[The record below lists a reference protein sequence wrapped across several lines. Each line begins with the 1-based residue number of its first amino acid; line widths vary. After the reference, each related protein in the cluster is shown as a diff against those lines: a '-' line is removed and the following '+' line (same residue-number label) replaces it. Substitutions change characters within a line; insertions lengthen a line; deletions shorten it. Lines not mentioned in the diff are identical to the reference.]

1 MAKKKIRGNWGV
13 LLSYVGRLYGTPA
26 NAIKE
31 YISNALDEW
40 IKAKDNGEMKGACE
54 VTYSLEKGRITID
67 YNSPGM
73 DKKEFERALDKVAE
87 SMKPDLTIPQIGQ
100 LGIGI
105 FAFNQVGSTCTFY
118 SKKAKGE
125 PTIK

>member
-1 MAKKKIRGNWGV
+1 MAKKKIRGNLGV
-13 LLSYVGRLYGTPA
+13 LLTYLGRLYGTPA

-40 IKAKDNGEMKGACE
+40 IKAKNKGETGGPCE
-54 VTYSLEKGRITID
+54 VNYRLEKSRIVID

-73 DKKEFERALDKVAE
+73 DAKEVEAALNRVAD
-87 SMKPDLTIPQIGQ
+87 SMKRELTIPQIGE

-105 FAFNQVGSTCTFY
+105 FAFNQVGSTCSFY
-118 SKKAKGE
+118 SKKV
-125 PTIK
+125 T